1 MSSSSAG
8 ALADMMGGGPS
19 RSQERLVAL
28 LSQAHRA
35 DNVEVRIELLQ
46 QAAELLLYH
55 SSPNDQRI
63 DEFLDTFL
71 AFHLDR
77 LAPIRRFCAHFIHNL
92 CYTRSRYSLRCLST
106 LCTLLSDNDT
116 VVVRLALEAAR
127 TIYPRAIYW
136 TSVVQKQAQQQ
147 LTLLMMSAD
156 ADGQSA
162 AMRHQ
167 QQQSAAMAR
176 ESSQLLRAVLAGIA
190 QHSTRGRHG
199 IFIAAVEAL
208 TIVALCQ
215 SSLEGS
221 GTDTSGRALGMK
233 SQAYLEEYGAS
244 CLDDLKLSSPLQG
257 DTGDGSFQG
266 GLDEAQLQRESEQI
280 VLALCKMM
288 LTVSHGEEWDEAS
301 GGSPEEDKRTEAEM
315 VAVVRALGVLGAER
329 ASANAQGVMLTFAS
343 GFEDLME
350 VASRTGRLRSALI
363 QAVRRML
370 ASPQCTQWQP
380 RLAAILQQLLQ
391 AAGQIEQ
398 ETLDQMVFEAEQ
410 ARLREVFAGEDP
422 TRPEP
427 HAKRRKMES
436 EKALPGIDMVDE
448 EHVVAVCA
456 VRATGSNDSLTRMV
470 QKLLG
475 RLPRKLINAEATVQR
490 VVRVTDAD
498 GFSNTATVQRKLD
511 RAKALFSRSAQDF
524 LQDRPQDDDEVT
536 EEEPREV
543 VEPVEQRDLGPV
555 SPAAAKESR
564 DELARAIFSSVLKAL
579 SRYESSALSS
589 PCFDKTATRWFKDTY
604 SGLVAHLCNTLGKEA
619 EFTRTAMQYFL
630 DRTRPPSEAEQQHV
644 LLVDCGVVD
653 LMASRHALA
662 AASKGDSSLTYEAA
676 AEILLT
682 EIKRRDYLTIH
693 DVRILLLALPAVP
706 ACFVEFLWHAASST
720 TEPVKQRR
728 QALLALRAVMV
739 ERVGAERSVPG
750 APTTRQ
756 SAFLGLART
765 SALGPSEDIR
775 ADATKLILAPD
786 KFYNPASLPA
796 IDKSTCEGTWRWPY
810 PGEAEDEHMS
820 DPSKAEDWVD
830 ADWLMTSGLE
840 EYAFGCMLAASARQ
854 LDEFAPFIAKAVR
867 GDSTGEDE
875 PATTRTSL
883 FLQML
888 AKRPSLLHSVVACE
902 DLHPSLA
909 PYLTAQV
916 PVAVV
921 EAMKGEQ
928 TKSDS
933 SKADVSAAQLVDP
946 AVLASVKEVVERG
959 CEPPQAIEMLAGIF
973 YEMMKAP
980 ELIVRRRL
988 SSQDYVNAVTGKMG
1002 EEEAT
1007 AAVDSRLLLAV
1018 LPGCPHDAV
1027 LSSYLFTV
1035 VNEEKMYTKDNL
1047 AFTTL
1052 GMGRLLEKSTGARV
1066 TAIEVIGALLEMKE
1080 VPTARLMKMMN
1091 LVFDLRGRS
1100 YEVQHLGLV
1109 LQSIAER
1116 LELNQEPPPLFMRVT
1131 LQLAQNEAVMA
1142 KFITTEVVSK
1152 LLRNSSIWDI
1162 NSNWKG
1168 FRMTVLSLL
1177 KAFGED
1183 EQCRFLLCQELC
1195 SSVSEGCLPGEKLR
1209 ELSEFKGE
1217 VKTALRE
1224 FLQHPDNSE
1233 SYTEAKEELR
1243 LI

>member
-1 MSSSSAG
+1 MASSSAG
-8 ALADMMGGGPS
+8 ALADMMGGGAS

-55 SSPNDQRI
+55 SAPNDQRI

-77 LAPIRRFCAHFIHNL
+77 LAPIRRFCAHFVHNL

-106 LCTLLSDNDT
+106 LCTLLSDTDT
-116 VVVRLALEAAR
+116 GVVRLALEAAR
-127 TIYPRAIYW
+127 TIYPRALYW

-147 LTLLMMSAD
+147 LRLIMMSGD

-162 AMRHQ
+162 AMRYQ

-176 ESSQLLRAVLAGIA
+176 ESAQLLRAVLAGIA
-190 QHSTRGRHG
+190 QHTTRGRHAT
-199 IFIAAVEAL
+199 FIAAVDAI
-208 TIVALCQ
+208 TVVALCQ

-233 SQAYLEEYGAS
+233 SQAYLEEFGAS

-257 DTGDGSFQG
+257 DAADSSFQG

-288 LTVSHGEEWDEAS
+288 LTVSHGEEWDE
-301 GGSPEEDKRTEAEM
+301 GTNEGSQEDKRTE
-315 VAVVRALGVLGAER
+315 GI
-329 ASANAQGVMLTFAS
+329 MLTFAS

-350 VASRTGRLRSALI
+350 VSSKTGKLRSALI

-391 AAGQIEQ
+391 AAGQTEQ

-427 HAKRRKMES
+427 HAKRRKIEGDKRTG
-436 EKALPGIDMVDE
+436 EVKALPGVDMVDE

-475 RLPRKLINAEATVQR
+475 RLPRKLINPEATVQR
-490 VVRVTDAD
+490 VIRVTDAD

-511 RAKALFSRSAQDF
+511 RAKALFSCSAQDF
-524 LQDRPQDDDEVT
+524 LDEPS
-536 EEEPREV
+536 EEDEEIYEEPPEV
-543 VEPVEQRDLGPV
+543 VTPVPKEATV
-555 SPAAAKESR
+555 AAMDAATAKEAR
-564 DELARAIFSSVLKAL
+564 NDLAKVIFSSVLKAM
-579 SRYESSALSS
+579 SRYESSALSA
-589 PCFDKTATRWFKDTY
+589 PCFDKTATQWFKDTY
-604 SGLVAHLCNTLGKEA
+604 LCLVTHLCTTRGKEV
-619 EFTRTAMQYFL
+619 EFTKAAMEYL
-630 DRTRPPSEAEQQHV
+630 SDRTKPTAATTQQVH
-644 LLVDCGVVD
+644 LVECGIVD
-653 LMASRHALA
+653 LMASRHALDA
-662 AASKGDSSLTYEAA
+662 AYRDRNTALSYEGA
-676 AEILLT
+676 AEILLAD
-682 EIKRRDYLTIH
+682 INKRDYLTVH
-693 DVRILLLALPAVP
+693 DVRALLLALPAVP
-706 ACFVEFLWHAASST
+706 RCFVDFLWHSASSSS
-720 TEPVKQRR
+720 EPVKQRR

-739 ERVGAERSVPG
+739 ERVGAERSAPG
-750 APTTRQ
+750 VPTTRQ

-765 SALGPSEDIR
+765 STLGSTEEIR

-786 KFYNPASLPA
+786 KFYSPATLPA
-796 IDKSTCEGTWRWPY
+796 VDAATCEGTWRWPY
-810 PGEAEDEHMS
+810 HGDGADEQMV
-820 DPSKAEDWVD
+820 DPSRAEDWVD
-830 ADWLMTSGLE
+830 AEWLMNNGLE
-840 EYAFGCMLAASARQ
+840 EYAFGCL
-854 LDEFAPFIAKAVR
+854 LDATAPELCEFAPFITHALKE
-867 GDSTGEDE
+867 DLKGEDE
-875 PATTRTSL
+875 AAATARATL
-883 FLQML
+883 FMQML
-888 AKRPSLLHSVVACE
+888 PKRPSLLHSVVGCE
-902 DLHPSLA
+902 HLNSSLDEC
-909 PYLTAQV
+909 LKSQV
-916 PVAVV
+916 PKALV
-921 EAMKGEQ
+921 ESMKAEQ
-928 TKSDS
+928 AKGDS
-933 SKADVSAAQLVDP
+933 TATEKTEPLVDS
-946 AVLASVKEVVERG
+946 ALIEAIKELVKRN
-959 CEPPQAIEMLAGIF
+959 CEPPRAADMIAGIF

-980 ELIVRRRL
+980 ELYVRKRFCRD
-988 SSQDYVNAVTGKMG
+988 DYVEAVTANEG
-1002 EEEAT
+1002 EPPT
-1007 AAVDSRLLLAV
+1007 VDSRLLLAV
-1018 LPGCPHDAV
+1018 LPGCPHDTV
-1027 LSSYLFTV
+1027 LNSYLPAV
-1035 VNEEKMYTKDNL
+1035 VNDEKMYTKGNL
-1047 AFTTL
+1047 PYTTV
-1052 GMGRLLEKSTGARV
+1052 GIGRLLEKSSGARV
-1066 TAIEVIGALLEMKE
+1066 TAIEVIGALLEMRE

-1091 LVFDLRGRS
+1091 LVFDLRGKS

-1116 LELNQEPPPLFMRVT
+1116 LEQDEEPPPLFMRVT

-1142 KFITTEVVSK
+1142 KFITSEVVSK
-1152 LLRNSSIWDI
+1152 LLRNSSVWEV

-1177 KAFGED
+1177 KAFGDD
-1183 EQCRFLLCQELC
+1183 EQCRFLLCRELC
-1195 SSVSEGCLPGEKLR
+1195 SSVSEGYLPGEKLR

-1233 SYTEAKEELR
+1233 AYTEAKEELR

>member
-8 ALADMMGGGPS
+8 ALADMMGVGPS

-116 VVVRLALEAAR
+116 
-127 TIYPRAIYW
+127 
-136 TSVVQKQAQQQ
+136 AQQQ

-427 HAKRRKMES
+427 HAKRRKIEN
-436 EKALPGIDMVDE
+436 EKA
-448 EHVVAVCA
+448 
-456 VRATGSNDSLTRMV
+456 
-470 QKLLG
+470 
-475 RLPRKLINAEATVQR
+475 
-490 VVRVTDAD
+490 
-498 GFSNTATVQRKLD
+498 
-511 RAKALFSRSAQDF
+511 
-524 LQDRPQDDDEVT
+524 
-536 EEEPREV
+536 
-543 VEPVEQRDLGPV
+543 
-555 SPAAAKESR
+555 
-564 DELARAIFSSVLKAL
+564 
-579 SRYESSALSS
+579 
-589 PCFDKTATRWFKDTY
+589 
-604 SGLVAHLCNTLGKEA
+604 
-619 EFTRTAMQYFL
+619 
-630 DRTRPPSEAEQQHV
+630 
-644 LLVDCGVVD
+644 
-653 LMASRHALA
+653 
-662 AASKGDSSLTYEAA
+662 
-676 AEILLT
+676 
-682 EIKRRDYLTIH
+682 
-693 DVRILLLALPAVP
+693 
-706 ACFVEFLWHAASST
+706 
-720 TEPVKQRR
+720 
-728 QALLALRAVMV
+728 
-739 ERVGAERSVPG
+739 
-750 APTTRQ
+750 
-756 SAFLGLART
+756 
-765 SALGPSEDIR
+765 
-775 ADATKLILAPD
+775 
-786 KFYNPASLPA
+786 
-796 IDKSTCEGTWRWPY
+796 
-810 PGEAEDEHMS
+810 
-820 DPSKAEDWVD
+820 
-830 ADWLMTSGLE
+830 
-840 EYAFGCMLAASARQ
+840 
-854 LDEFAPFIAKAVR
+854 
-867 GDSTGEDE
+867 
-875 PATTRTSL
+875 
-883 FLQML
+883 
-888 AKRPSLLHSVVACE
+888 
-902 DLHPSLA
+902 
-909 PYLTAQV
+909 
-916 PVAVV
+916 
-921 EAMKGEQ
+921 
-928 TKSDS
+928 
-933 SKADVSAAQLVDP
+933 
-946 AVLASVKEVVERG
+946 
-959 CEPPQAIEMLAGIF
+959 
-973 YEMMKAP
+973 
-980 ELIVRRRL
+980 
-988 SSQDYVNAVTGKMG
+988 
-1002 EEEAT
+1002 
-1007 AAVDSRLLLAV
+1007 
-1018 LPGCPHDAV
+1018 
-1027 LSSYLFTV
+1027 
-1035 VNEEKMYTKDNL
+1035 
-1047 AFTTL
+1047 
-1052 GMGRLLEKSTGARV
+1052 
-1066 TAIEVIGALLEMKE
+1066 
-1080 VPTARLMKMMN
+1080 
-1091 LVFDLRGRS
+1091 
-1100 YEVQHLGLV
+1100 
-1109 LQSIAER
+1109 
-1116 LELNQEPPPLFMRVT
+1116 
-1131 LQLAQNEAVMA
+1131 
-1142 KFITTEVVSK
+1142 
-1152 LLRNSSIWDI
+1152 
-1162 NSNWKG
+1162 
-1168 FRMTVLSLL
+1168 
-1177 KAFGED
+1177 
-1183 EQCRFLLCQELC
+1183 
-1195 SSVSEGCLPGEKLR
+1195 
-1209 ELSEFKGE
+1209 
-1217 VKTALRE
+1217 
-1224 FLQHPDNSE
+1224 
-1233 SYTEAKEELR
+1233 
-1243 LI
+1243 